1 MSPLSAPLPHAGSD
15 IGQIAITVSE
25 VAQATVFGRGVLGL
39 KFLFPAG
46 PTLAFVAVGA
56 VRLRLSPPQG
66 SGEVGEN
73 SLLYFKVKDVVE
85 LHAAM
90 VARGAAPSARRS

>member
-15 IGQIAITVSE
+15 LGQIAITVSE